1 MKESLNRTMRKRK
14 FQSEMS
20 IKVKKLVY
28 SFHPSLVI
36 KAVIHYLKSK
46 RADPILIK
54 KFRNQLSFI
63 KSLGESIKK
72 KLLNY

>member
-1 MKESLNRTMRKRK
+1 MKESLNRTMIKRK

-54 KFRNQLSFI
+54 KFKKRLGFN
-63 KSLGESIKK
+63 KSLRESIKM